1 MNCLRYNIRRCNIRR
16 CNVHEPVLYYCRCS
30 VFCGGRRCKY
40 ESDTAWK
47 KEDLAI
53 EGIYSHWITDDILA
67 MARPNPENMKKYRT
81 VEHFRTM
88 GIKSIINLQTPG
100 NNHHTTISS
109 LTLALV
115 SPGPNKDLLACHL
128 LLFIFS
134 IRS

>member
-1 MNCLRYNIRRCNIRR
+1 MKCLRYNIRRCNVRR

-47 KEDLAI
+47 KDDLAI

-67 MARPNPENMKKYRT
+67 MARPNPENMKKYKT

-115 SPGPNKDLLACHL
+115 YPGPNKDSFACHVK
-128 LLFIFS
+128 
-134 IRS
+134 